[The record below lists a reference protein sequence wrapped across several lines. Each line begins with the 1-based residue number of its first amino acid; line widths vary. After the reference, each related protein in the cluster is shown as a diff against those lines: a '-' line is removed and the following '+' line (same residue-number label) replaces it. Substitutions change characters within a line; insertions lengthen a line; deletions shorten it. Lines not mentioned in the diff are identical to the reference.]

1 MHGHGQI
8 VVATCIAIII
18 QMILPDGKN
27 KKYAEVVAGLY
38 ILYVILNPILNLDS
52 IAIFDLQDTISSVV
66 QENYISQDQLA
77 RNYILGIENALKDEI
92 EEAGFEV
99 EYIQFYV
106 TQDYSN
112 IAKIEIKFKAG
123 SNLDENKIKEIVLQ
137 NFDIGKERII
147 CLKN

>member
-1 MHGHGQI
+1 MNHICQK
-8 VVATCIAIII
+8 TT
-18 QMILPDGKN
+18 D
-27 KKYAEVVAGLY
+27 
-38 ILYVILNPILNLDS
+38 
-52 IAIFDLQDTISSVV
+52 
-66 QENYISQDQLA
+66 
-77 RNYILGIENALKDEI
+77 YILGIENALKDEI